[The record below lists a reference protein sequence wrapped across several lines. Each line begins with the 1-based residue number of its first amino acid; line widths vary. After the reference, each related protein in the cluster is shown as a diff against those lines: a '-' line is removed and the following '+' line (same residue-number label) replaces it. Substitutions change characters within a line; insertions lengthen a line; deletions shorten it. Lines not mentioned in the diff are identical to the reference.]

1 MGLAPPNPER
11 HRQEYLK
18 GQAEDTAWIINRGGS
33 ITVPFGTVHR
43 VLTSLEFA
51 RIEPNVVDRKIYG
64 PGIGIV
70 METALTGPQEVAR
83 LVSMTG

>member
-1 MGLAPPNPER
+1 MESTGSRPGWDRSSAPD
-11 HRQEYLK
+11 L
-18 GQAEDTAWIINRGGS
+18 G
-33 ITVPFGTVHR
+33 VHR

-51 RIEPNVVDRKIYG
+51 RIEPHVVDRKIYG

-70 METALTGPQEVAR
+70 SETALTGPQEIAV